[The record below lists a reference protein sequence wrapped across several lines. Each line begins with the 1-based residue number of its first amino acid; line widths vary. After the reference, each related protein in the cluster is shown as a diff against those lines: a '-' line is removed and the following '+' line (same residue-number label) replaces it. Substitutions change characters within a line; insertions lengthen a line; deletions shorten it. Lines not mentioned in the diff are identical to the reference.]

1 MAQIMHVL
9 VNRLVFPYVLL
20 GLTGCIRP
28 ARVAPEGL
36 ENRSAQDAPLNT
48 RCRIT
53 GGSLGGDM
61 IKAVPD
67 GPGVVFRITRRTG
80 ISNAEVVLVE
90 GEWPQ
95 PMRLK
100 FIGFGNLESL
110 QLHYENLCLVAA
122 YDQDRARDN
131 EFSMPLKREGRSI
144 VVELPANLFRRNVK
158 TFTLNWIDAFRK

>member
-1 MAQIMHVL
+1 
-9 VNRLVFPYVLL
+9 
-20 GLTGCIRP
+20 
-28 ARVAPEGL
+28 
-36 ENRSAQDAPLNT
+36 
-48 RCRIT
+48 
-53 GGSLGGDM
+53 M